1 MKKIFFSIVALAALA
16 ACSKTEVAYDETP
29 QEIGFT
35 AVAGNITKAPV
46 SGEAYPEGLNL
57 YVNAFTQDYAPA
69 ENETP
74 APNYF
79 ANIEFKHREN
89 NEGKWGGITPQY
101 WPNETALCFSGYS
114 KSGNVDGTNASYDPT
129 TDKLT
134 ITDYNPGIGTDEG
147 ANDLM
152 WFPATQAYTKQTGAS
167 GVTATMYHTCAWI
180 TFLVQGDAVTS
191 LAGNEYTITSLE
203 INDVNMVGKV
213 TCAGTA
219 EDAEGNSIALSNAN
233 LKDFVN
239 WTDLSSNTT
248 PYEVNVYTGGVSLI
262 GTYTPATPAEG
273 ETPGIAESYS
283 PKNIETNATNT
294 TTGGNIVVIPQQPT
308 EISLAWTYKSP
319 AGKVVPDSA
328 TGLSLKLN
336 NDNSLNWEPG
346 KHYVYTITVT
356 ASEILIAPTPT
367 DWVDGTSGSV
377 TVQ

>member
-129 TDKLT
+129 TDELT

-152 WFPATQAYTKQTGAS
+152 WFPATQAYTKLTGAS
-167 GVTATMYHTCAWI
+167 GVVAEMYHTCAWI
-180 TFLVQGDAVTS
+180 TFLVKGDATTGSATS
-191 LAGNEYTITSLE
+191 SYKITSLTM
-203 INDVNMVGKV
+203 NGVDMTADVVCTGDQ
-213 TCAGTA
+213 T
-219 EDAEGNSIALSNAN
+219 LSNE
-233 LKDFVN
+233 
-239 WTDLSSNTT
+239 TLSTYVEWSNNTEQEDSYSVT
-248 PYEVNVYTGGVSLI
+248 LLDGGVTLQN
-262 GTYTPATPAEG
+262 TCTTTTTEG
-273 ETPGIAESYS
+273 VVTTTQT
-283 PKNIETNATNT
+283 PKNIETGATDNPT
-294 TTGGNIVVIPQQPT
+294 AGGNIVVIPQTPGT
-308 EISLAWTYKSP
+308 IALEWTYTSP
-319 AGKVVPDSA
+319 AGKPVDDSA
-328 TGLSLKLN
+328 STLSL
-336 NDNSLNWEPG
+336 SLGTVEVDGEEVEISWEPG
-346 KHYVYTITVT
+346 KHYVYTITIG

-367 DWVDGTSGSV
+367 EWVDGTSGSV